1 MGART
6 PCQRKEARN
15 FNHRC
20 TQMHRAASAVPTNLA
35 ETEAAAGSAVPFG
48 PSVCICVHLWLNH
61 SSVRT
66 FAGRVRNRSG
76 KMIVALLSAPS
87 REIFRCGGA
96 GCFLLLCRY
105 E

>member
-35 ETEAAAGSAVPFG
+35 ETEVAAGSAVPFG

-61 SSVRT
+61 ASVRA
-66 FAGRVRNRSG
+66 FAGMVRNRSG
-76 KMIVALLSAPS
+76 KIVVALRSAPS
-87 REIFRCGGA
+87 RGIFRCGGA
-96 GCFLLLCRY
+96 GWFLLPYRNG
-105 E
+105 